1 MSEPAKPGIL
11 DRLRARF
18 GWFDH
23 VMRAYQRFDERDGG
37 FFAAGLTYYTIFALF
52 PLLMVGFAVFGFILA
67 LRPQLLNTIDDH
79 IRSQVSGPLAQ
90 QLLGLI
96 NSAVDA
102 RTSVGIIG
110 LVTAAWGGLGWISH
124 LRQALTGMW
133 FEHRIDSPGFV
144 RNKVSDLIAM
154 LGTFAVTMATIVLT
168 TLGHAAPLAAV
179 LRWLGIP
186 ELSVFDWLFW
196 LVSIAISV
204 LVSWLLF
211 TWMIARLPRE
221 KVSLVS
227 SMRAGLMAAVG
238 FELFKQ
244 VASIYLRIVLRSPA
258 GATFGPVLGLMV
270 FAYITAYLVLF
281 CTAWAATASTIR
293 VSARRP
299 SRARHH
305 RPARAAGRGPQYA
318 SDADRDGL
326 GSRWCAGIFPL
337 DPKATRICSAKMVA
351 AFSGRSMT
359 VISSM
364 RPSSRVCTK
373 SQL

>member
-90 QLLGLI
+90 QLLDLI
-96 NSAVDA
+96 NSAIHA

-244 VASIYLRIVLRSPA
+244 VASIYLRIVLRSAA

-281 CTAWAATASTIR
+281 CTAWAATASTDPRLKPVDPPAPAIIAPR
-293 VSARRP
+293 VQLDEGFSTRQALT
-299 SRARHH
+299 AM
-305 RPARAAGRGPQYA
+305 ALGAAGA
-318 SDADRDGL
+318 LA
-326 GSRWCAGIFPL
+326 
-337 DPKATRICSAKMVA
+337 V
-351 AFSGRSMT
+351 
-359 VISSM
+359 
-364 RPSSRVCTK
+364 SRVTRWIR
-373 SQL
+373 